1 MQIRALKVFCDV
13 VTRRSFSKAADDNGI
28 TQSAASQ
35 TINQMENHFGVKLLD
50 RSKRPFVITEEGKV
64 CFDHCVK
71 LVRQFDNLVTRLNNV
86 HSNSAGTVKVAS
98 IYSVGLSYMKQFVQR
113 FTEFNPE
120 INVQLEYHH
129 PSEVYNLVKSGD
141 VDLGLLS
148 YPTATHAVAV
158 IPWREEDMAVVVSPD
173 HPLARDSSVSLKDL
187 NGFDMIGF
195 DQNLRIGQEI
205 NRVLADCNATPNVVM
220 EFDNIETLKRAIEI
234 NAGFSILP
242 EAHVQREV
250 AAGTLTTVQIEST
263 PLIRPVGIIHRENIR
278 LGENTENFIELLIGD
293 AQAATPHRHPSPLDQ
308 PEIETPSG
316 VFPAA
321 KAGRTGQTEIEI

>member
-13 VTRRSFSKAADDNGI
+13 VTRKSFSKAADDNGI

-35 TINQMENHFGVKLLD
+35 TIHQIESHFGVKLLD
-50 RSKRPFVITEEGKV
+50 RSKRPFVMTEEGKV

-71 LVRQFDNLVTRLNNV
+71 LVRQFEELESRLSNL
-86 HSNSAGTVKVAS
+86 HSHSSDTVRVAS

-113 FTEFNPE
+113 FTELNPQ

-141 VDLGLLS
+141 ADLGLLS
-148 YPTATHAVAV
+148 YPTATNSVAV
-158 IPWREEDMAVVVSPD
+158 IPWREEKMSIVISPD
-173 HPLARDSSVSLKDL
+173 HPLASDHEVSLNDL
-187 NGFDMIGF
+187 NGFDMVGF

-205 NRVLADCNATPNVVM
+205 NRVLANANATPNVVM

-242 EAHVQREV
+242 QAHVQREV
-250 AAGTLTTVQIEST
+250 SAGTLTAVTVNDNS
-263 PLIRPVGIIHRENIR
+263 LVRPVGIIHRDNIK
-278 LGENTENFIELLIGD
+278 LGKNTENFIELLIED
-293 AQAATPHRHPSPLDQ
+293 VQAPSAMHATPQTLQTNTEVRSGFVPS
-308 PEIETPSG
+308 
-316 VFPAA
+316 A
-321 KAGRTGQTEIEI
+321 K

>member
-13 VTRRSFSKAADDNGI
+13 VTRKSFSKAADDNGI

-35 TINQMENHFGVKLLD
+35 TIHQIESHFGVKLLD
-50 RSKRPFVITEEGKV
+50 RSKRPFVMTEEGKV

-71 LVRQFDNLVTRLNNV
+71 LVRQFEELESRLSNL
-86 HSNSAGTVKVAS
+86 HSHSSDTVRVAS

-113 FTEFNPE
+113 FTELNPQ

-141 VDLGLLS
+141 ADLGLLS
-148 YPTATHAVAV
+148 YPTATNSVAV
-158 IPWREEDMAVVVSPD
+158 IPWREEKMSIVISPD
-173 HPLARDSSVSLKDL
+173 HPLASDHEVSLNDL
-187 NGFDMIGF
+187 NGFDMVGF

-205 NRVLADCNATPNVVM
+205 NRVLANANATPNVVM

-242 EAHVQREV
+242 QAHVQREV
-250 AAGTLTTVQIEST
+250 SAGTLTAVTVSDNS
-263 PLIRPVGIIHRENIR
+263 LVRPV
-278 LGENTENFIELLIGD
+278 
-293 AQAATPHRHPSPLDQ
+293 
-308 PEIETPSG
+308 
-316 VFPAA
+316 
-321 KAGRTGQTEIEI
+321 

>member
-13 VTRRSFSKAADDNGI
+13 VTRKSFSKAADDNGI

-35 TINQMENHFGVKLLD
+35 TIHQIESHFGVKLLD
-50 RSKRPFVITEEGKV
+50 RSKRPFVMTEEGKV

-71 LVRQFDNLVTRLNNV
+71 LVRQFEELESRLSNL
-86 HSNSAGTVKVAS
+86 HSHSSDTVRVAA

-113 FTEFNPE
+113 FTELNPQ

-141 VDLGLLS
+141 ADLGLLS
-148 YPTATHAVAV
+148 YPTATNSVAV
-158 IPWREEDMAVVVSPD
+158 IPWREEKMSIVISPD
-173 HPLARDSSVSLKDL
+173 HPLASDHEVSLNDL
-187 NGFDMIGF
+187 NGFDMVGF

-205 NRVLADCNATPNVVM
+205 NRVLANANATPNVVM

-242 EAHVQREV
+242 QAHVQREV
-250 AAGTLTTVQIEST
+250 SAGTLTAVTVNDNS
-263 PLIRPVGIIHRENIR
+263 LVRPVGIIHRDNIK
-278 LGENTENFIELLIGD
+278 LGKNTENFIELLIED
-293 AQAATPHRHPSPLDQ
+293 VQAPPAMHATSQTLQTNTEVRSGFVPS
-308 PEIETPSG
+308 
-316 VFPAA
+316 A
-321 KAGRTGQTEIEI
+321 K

>member
-13 VTRRSFSKAADDNGI
+13 VTRKSFSKAADDNGI

-35 TINQMENHFGVKLLD
+35 TIHQIESHFGVKLLD
-50 RSKRPFVITEEGKV
+50 RSKRPFVMTEEGKV

-71 LVRQFDNLVTRLNNV
+71 LVRQFEELESRLSNL
-86 HSNSAGTVKVAS
+86 HSHSSDTVRVAS

-113 FTEFNPE
+113 FTGLNPQ

-141 VDLGLLS
+141 ADLGLLS
-148 YPTATHAVAV
+148 YPTATNSVAV
-158 IPWREEDMAVVVSPD
+158 IPWREEKMSIVISPD
-173 HPLARDSSVSLKDL
+173 HPLASDHEVSLNDL
-187 NGFDMIGF
+187 NGFDMVGF

-205 NRVLADCNATPNVVM
+205 NRVLANANATPNVVM

-242 EAHVQREV
+242 QAHVQREV
-250 AAGTLTTVQIEST
+250 SAGTLTAVTVNDNS
-263 PLIRPVGIIHRENIR
+263 LVRPVGIIHRDNIK
-278 LGENTENFIELLIGD
+278 LGKNTENFIELLIED
-293 AQAATPHRHPSPLDQ
+293 VQAPSAMHATSQTLQTNTEVRSGFVPS
-308 PEIETPSG
+308 
-316 VFPAA
+316 A
-321 KAGRTGQTEIEI
+321 K

>member
-1 MQIRALKVFCDV
+1 MQIRALKIFCDV
-13 VTRRSFSKAADDNGI
+13 VTRRSFSRAAEDNGI

-35 TINQMENHFGVKLLD
+35 AVHQLENYFSVKLLD

-71 LVRQFDNLVTRLNNV
+71 LVRQFEELVARLNNV
-86 HSNSAGTVKVAS
+86 HSKSIDTVKVAS

-113 FTEFNPE
+113 FTELNPD
-120 INVQLEYHH
+120 INVELEYHH

-141 VDLGLLS
+141 ADLGLLS
-148 YPTATHAVAV
+148 FPTATHIVAV
-158 IPWREEDMAVVVSPD
+158 IPWREEKMAVVLAPD
-173 HPLARDSSVSLKDL
+173 HPLAADDSVALKDL

-205 NRVLADCNATPNVVM
+205 NRVLADANATPNVVM

-242 EAHVQREV
+242 ETHVQREV
-250 AAGTLTTVQIEST
+250 AARTLKTVQIHPSSLT
-263 PLIRPVGIIHRENIR
+263 RPIGIIHRENIK
-278 LGENTENFIELLIGD
+278 LGENTESFIELLMDD
-293 AQAATPHRHPSPLDQ
+293 AHPRAHSCPSQSSLQQSDLDSQ
-308 PEIETPSG
+308 SKIVPS
-316 VFPAA
+316 A
-321 KAGRTGQTEIEI
+321 K

>member
-1 MQIRALKVFCDV
+1 MQIRALKIFSDV
-13 VTRRSFSKAADDNGI
+13 VTRRSFSRAADDNGI

-35 TINQMENHFGVKLLD
+35 TVHQIESHFGTKLLD
-50 RSKRPFVITEEGKV
+50 RSKRPFVVTEEGKV
-64 CFDHCVK
+64 CFDHCIK
-71 LVRQFDNLVTRLNNV
+71 LVRQFEELNAKLNNI
-86 HSNSAGTVKVAS
+86 HSQAADTVKVAS
-98 IYSVGLSYMKQFVQR
+98 IYSVGLSYMKDFVHR
-113 FTEFNPE
+113 FTERNWD
-120 INVQLEYHH
+120 IHVQLEYHH

-158 IPWREEDMAVVVSPD
+158 IPWREEQMAVVISPD
-173 HPLARDSSVSLKDL
+173 HSLASDHAISLQDL

-205 NRVLADCNATPNVVM
+205 NRVLAESNIRPNVVM

-250 AAGTLTTVQIEST
+250 EAGTLMTVQIQDNS
-263 PLIRPVGIIHRENIR
+263 LLRPVGIIHRENIK
-278 LGENTENFIELLIGD
+278 LGVNTENFIELLISD
-293 AQAATPHRHPSPLDQ
+293 AHPPINTLGNARSLQQSEINSTPEVSP
-308 PEIETPSG
+308 T
-316 VFPAA
+316 A
-321 KAGRTGQTEIEI
+321 K

>member
-13 VTRRSFSKAADDNGI
+13 VTRKSFSKAADDNGI

-35 TINQMENHFGVKLLD
+35 TIHQIESHFGVKLLD
-50 RSKRPFVITEEGKV
+50 RSKRPFVMTEEGKV

-71 LVRQFDNLVTRLNNV
+71 LVRQFEELESRLSNL
-86 HSNSAGTVKVAS
+86 HSHSSDTVRVAS

-113 FTEFNPE
+113 FTELNPQ

-141 VDLGLLS
+141 ADMGLLS
-148 YPTATHAVAV
+148 YPTATNSVAV
-158 IPWREEDMAVVVSPD
+158 IPWREEKMSIVISPD
-173 HPLARDSSVSLKDL
+173 HPLASDHEVSLNDL
-187 NGFDMIGF
+187 NGFDMVGF

-205 NRVLADCNATPNVVM
+205 NRVLANANATPNVVM

-242 EAHVQREV
+242 QAHVQREV
-250 AAGTLTTVQIEST
+250 SAGTLTAVTVNDNS
-263 PLIRPVGIIHRENIR
+263 LVRPVGIIHRDNIK
-278 LGENTENFIELLIGD
+278 LGKNTENFIELLIED
-293 AQAATPHRHPSPLDQ
+293 VQAPSAMHATPQTLQTNTEVRSGFVPS
-308 PEIETPSG
+308 
-316 VFPAA
+316 A
-321 KAGRTGQTEIEI
+321 K

>member
-13 VTRRSFSKAADDNGI
+13 ITRKSFSKAADDNGI

-35 TINQMENHFGVKLLD
+35 TIHQIESHFGVKLLD
-50 RSKRPFVITEEGKV
+50 RSKRPFVMTEEGKV

-71 LVRQFDNLVTRLNNV
+71 LVRQFEELESRLSNL
-86 HSNSAGTVKVAS
+86 HSHSSDTVRVAS

-113 FTEFNPE
+113 FTELNPQ

-141 VDLGLLS
+141 ADLGLLS
-148 YPTATHAVAV
+148 YPTATNSVAV
-158 IPWREEDMAVVVSPD
+158 IPWREEKMSIVISPD
-173 HPLARDSSVSLKDL
+173 HPLASDHEVSLNDL
-187 NGFDMIGF
+187 NGFDMVGF

-205 NRVLADCNATPNVVM
+205 NRVLANANATPNVVM

-242 EAHVQREV
+242 QAHVQREV
-250 AAGTLTTVQIEST
+250 SAGTLTAVTVNDNS
-263 PLIRPVGIIHRENIR
+263 LVRPVGIIHRDNIK
-278 LGENTENFIELLIGD
+278 LGKNTEYFIELLIED
-293 AQAATPHRHPSPLDQ
+293 VQAPSAMHATPQTLQTNTEVRSGFVPS
-308 PEIETPSG
+308 
-316 VFPAA
+316 A
-321 KAGRTGQTEIEI
+321 K

>member
-35 TINQMENHFGVKLLD
+35 TIHQIESHFGVKLLD
-50 RSKRPFVITEEGKV
+50 RSKRPFVMTEEGKV

-71 LVRQFDNLVTRLNNV
+71 LVRQFEELESRLSNL
-86 HSNSAGTVKVAS
+86 HSHSSDTVRVAS

-113 FTEFNPE
+113 FTELNPQ

-141 VDLGLLS
+141 ADLGLLS
-148 YPTATHAVAV
+148 YPTATHSVAV
-158 IPWREEDMAVVVSPD
+158 IPWREEEMSVVISPD
-173 HPLARDSSVSLKDL
+173 HPLANDDEVSLSDL
-187 NGFDMIGF
+187 NGFDMVGF

-205 NRVLADCNATPNVVM
+205 NRVLANANATPNVVM

-242 EAHVQREV
+242 QAHVQREV
-250 AAGTLTTVQIEST
+250 SAGTLTAVTVNDNS
-263 PLIRPVGIIHRENIR
+263 LVRPVGIIHRDNIK
-278 LGENTENFIELLIGD
+278 LGKNTENFIELLIED
-293 AQAATPHRHPSPLDQ
+293 VQALSVTPATSQTLQTNTEVRSEFVPS
-308 PEIETPSG
+308 
-316 VFPAA
+316 A
-321 KAGRTGQTEIEI
+321 K

>member
-13 VTRRSFSKAADDNGI
+13 VTRKSFSKAADDNGI

-35 TINQMENHFGVKLLD
+35 TIHQIESHFGVKLLD
-50 RSKRPFVITEEGKV
+50 RSKRPFVMTEEGKV

-71 LVRQFDNLVTRLNNV
+71 LVRQFEELESRLSNL
-86 HSNSAGTVKVAS
+86 HSHSSDTVRVAS

-113 FTEFNPE
+113 FTELNPQ

-141 VDLGLLS
+141 ADLGLLS
-148 YPTATHAVAV
+148 YPTATNSVAV
-158 IPWREEDMAVVVSPD
+158 IPWREEKMSIVISPD
-173 HPLARDSSVSLKDL
+173 HPLASDHEVSLNDL
-187 NGFDMIGF
+187 NGFDMVGF

-205 NRVLADCNATPNVVM
+205 NRVLANANATPNVVM

-242 EAHVQREV
+242 QAHVQREV
-250 AAGTLTTVQIEST
+250 SAGTLTAVTVSDNS
-263 PLIRPVGIIHRENIR
+263 LVRPVGIIHRDNIK
-278 LGENTENFIELLIGD
+278 LGKNTENFIELLIED
-293 AQAATPHRHPSPLDQ
+293 VQAPSAMHATPQTLQTNTEVRSGFVPS
-308 PEIETPSG
+308 
-316 VFPAA
+316 A
-321 KAGRTGQTEIEI
+321 K

>member
-13 VTRRSFSKAADDNGI
+13 VTRKSFSKAADDNGI

-35 TINQMENHFGVKLLD
+35 TIHQIESHFGVKLLD
-50 RSKRPFVITEEGKV
+50 RSKRPFVMTEEGKV

-71 LVRQFDNLVTRLNNV
+71 LVRQFEELESRLSNL
-86 HSNSAGTVKVAS
+86 HSHSSDTVRVAS

-113 FTEFNPE
+113 FTELNPQ

-141 VDLGLLS
+141 ADLGLLS
-148 YPTATHAVAV
+148 YPTATNSVAV
-158 IPWREEDMAVVVSPD
+158 IPWREEKMSIVISPD
-173 HPLARDSSVSLKDL
+173 HPLASDHEVSLNDL
-187 NGFDMIGF
+187 NGFDMVGF

-205 NRVLADCNATPNVVM
+205 NRVLANANATPNVVM

-242 EAHVQREV
+242 QAHVQREV
-250 AAGTLTTVQIEST
+250 SAGTLTAVTVNDNS
-263 PLIRPVGIIHRENIR
+263 LVRPVGIIHRDNIK
-278 LGENTENFIELLIGD
+278 LGKNTENFIELLIED
-293 AQAATPHRHPSPLDQ
+293 VQAPSAMHATSQTLQPNTEVRSGFVPS
-308 PEIETPSG
+308 
-316 VFPAA
+316 A
-321 KAGRTGQTEIEI
+321 K

>member
-1 MQIRALKVFCDV
+1 MQIRALKIFCDV

-35 TINQMENHFGVKLLD
+35 TVHQIESHFGTKLLD
-50 RSKRPFVITEEGKV
+50 RSKRPFVVTEEGKV

-71 LVRQFDNLVTRLNNV
+71 LVRQFAELNVKLNNV
-86 HSNSAGTVKVAS
+86 HSQAADTVKVAS
-98 IYSVGLSYMKQFVQR
+98 IYSVGLSYMKDFVQR
-113 FTEFNPE
+113 FTERNWD
-120 INVQLEYHH
+120 IHVQLEYHS

-158 IPWREEDMAVVVSPD
+158 IPWREEQMAVVISPD
-173 HPLARDSSVSLKDL
+173 HPLASDHAISLQEL

-205 NRVLADCNATPNVVM
+205 NRVLADANTLPNVVM

-242 EAHVQREV
+242 EVHVQRELE
-250 AAGTLTTVQIEST
+250 AGTLLTVQIQDNS
-263 PLIRPVGIIHRENIR
+263 LVRPVGIIHRENIK
-278 LGENTENFIELLIGD
+278 LGANTENFIELLIGD
-293 AQAATPHRHPSPLDQ
+293 AHPPINTPGN
-308 PEIETPSG
+308 TPSLKQLEINSTPEG
-316 VFPAA
+316 SPTA
-321 KAGRTGQTEIEI
+321 K

>member
-1 MQIRALKVFCDV
+1 MQIRALKIFCDV

-35 TINQMENHFGVKLLD
+35 TVHQLESHFGAKLLD
-50 RSKRPFVITEEGKV
+50 RSKRPFVVTEEGKV

-71 LVRQFDNLVTRLNNV
+71 LVRQFEELVARLNNV
-86 HSNSAGTVKVAS
+86 HSQSADTVKVAS

-113 FTEFNPE
+113 FTELNPD
-120 INVQLEYHH
+120 IHVQLDYHH

-141 VDLGLLS
+141 ADLGLLS
-148 YPTATHAVAV
+148 YPTATHTVAV
-158 IPWREEDMAVVVSPD
+158 IPWREEQMAVVIAPD
-173 HPLARDSSVSLKDL
+173 HPLASDHAISLQDL

-205 NRVLADCNATPNVVM
+205 NRVLADANACPNVVM

-250 AAGTLTTVQIEST
+250 EAGTLTTVQVQTSS
-263 PLIRPVGIIHRENIR
+263 LIRPVGIIHRENIK
-278 LGENTENFIELLIGD
+278 LGANTENFIELLIGD
-293 AQAATPHRHPSPLDQ
+293 AHPPINAPMSALSLTQSDADSTP
-308 PEIETPSG
+308 EAI
-316 VFPAA
+316 PAA
-321 KAGRTGQTEIEI
+321 K

>member
-13 VTRRSFSKAADDNGI
+13 ITRKSFSKAADDNGI

-35 TINQMENHFGVKLLD
+35 TIHQIESHFGVKLLD
-50 RSKRPFVITEEGKV
+50 RSKRPFVMTEEGKV

-71 LVRQFDNLVTRLNNV
+71 LVRQFEELESRLSNL
-86 HSNSAGTVKVAS
+86 HSHSSDTVRVAS

-113 FTEFNPE
+113 FTELNPQ

-141 VDLGLLS
+141 ADLGLLS
-148 YPTATHAVAV
+148 YPTATNSVAV
-158 IPWREEDMAVVVSPD
+158 IPWREEKMSIVISPD
-173 HPLARDSSVSLKDL
+173 HPLANDHEISLNDL
-187 NGFDMIGF
+187 NGFDMVGF

-205 NRVLADCNATPNVVM
+205 NRVLANANATPNVVM

-242 EAHVQREV
+242 QAHVQREV
-250 AAGTLTTVQIEST
+250 SAGTLTAVTVNDNS
-263 PLIRPVGIIHRENIR
+263 LVRPVGIIHRDNIK
-278 LGENTENFIELLIGD
+278 LGKNTENFIELLIED
-293 AQAATPHRHPSPLDQ
+293 VQAPSAMHATPQTLQTNTEVRSGFVPS
-308 PEIETPSG
+308 
-316 VFPAA
+316 A
-321 KAGRTGQTEIEI
+321 K

>member
-13 VTRRSFSKAADDNGI
+13 ITRKSFSKAADDNGI

-35 TINQMENHFGVKLLD
+35 TIHQIESHFGVKLLD
-50 RSKRPFVITEEGKV
+50 RSKRPFVMTEEGKV

-71 LVRQFDNLVTRLNNV
+71 LVRQFEELESRLSNL
-86 HSNSAGTVKVAS
+86 HSHSSDTVRVAS

-113 FTEFNPE
+113 FTELNPQ

-141 VDLGLLS
+141 ADLGLLS
-148 YPTATHAVAV
+148 YPTATNSVAV
-158 IPWREEDMAVVVSPD
+158 IPWREEKMSIVISPD
-173 HPLARDSSVSLKDL
+173 HPLASDHEVSLNDL
-187 NGFDMIGF
+187 NGFDMVGF

-205 NRVLADCNATPNVVM
+205 NRVLANANATPNVVM

-242 EAHVQREV
+242 QAHVQREV
-250 AAGTLTTVQIEST
+250 SAGTLTAVTVNDNS
-263 PLIRPVGIIHRENIR
+263 LVRPVGIIHRDNIK
-278 LGENTENFIELLIGD
+278 LGKNTENFIELLIED
-293 AQAATPHRHPSPLDQ
+293 VQAPSAMHATPQTLQTNTEVRSGFVPS
-308 PEIETPSG
+308 
-316 VFPAA
+316 A
-321 KAGRTGQTEIEI
+321 K

>member
-13 VTRRSFSKAADDNGI
+13 VTRKSFSKAADDNGI

-35 TINQMENHFGVKLLD
+35 TIHQIESHFGVKLLD
-50 RSKRPFVITEEGKV
+50 RSKRPFVMTEEGKV

-71 LVRQFDNLVTRLNNV
+71 LVRQFEELESRLSNL
-86 HSNSAGTVKVAS
+86 HSHSSDTVRVAS

-113 FTEFNPE
+113 FTELNPQ

-141 VDLGLLS
+141 ADLGLLS
-148 YPTATHAVAV
+148 YPTATNSVAV
-158 IPWREEDMAVVVSPD
+158 IPWREEKMSIVISPD
-173 HPLARDSSVSLKDL
+173 HPLASDHEVSLNDL
-187 NGFDMIGF
+187 NGFDMVGF

-205 NRVLADCNATPNVVM
+205 NRVLANANATPNVVM

-242 EAHVQREV
+242 QAHVQREV
-250 AAGTLTTVQIEST
+250 SAGTLTAVTVNDNS
-263 PLIRPVGIIHRENIR
+263 LVRPVGIIHRDNIK
-278 LGENTENFIELLIGD
+278 LGKNTENFIELLIGD
-293 AQAATPHRHPSPLDQ
+293 VQALSAMHATSQTLHTNPEVRSAFVPS
-308 PEIETPSG
+308 
-316 VFPAA
+316 A
-321 KAGRTGQTEIEI
+321 K